1 MSDRKDITEHSGGT
15 PNVSKQSDPEPSAG
29 RRDEAHDGLRMSPEL
44 MLDLARKAAEIL
56 VERIESLPQ
65 ESAWE
70 GDFQQILSD
79 RLMEDPPEHGRPA
92 TEVLERAARE
102 ILPIALRLDHPRQFS
117 FIPTAPTWPGV
128 LADFMAAGY
137 NVNQCTWLTSSGPS
151 QLELVVIDWLRRWIG
166 YPESAGGLLTSG
178 GSAASL
184 DAFVAAR
191 ESAGCPERATVYMS
205 DQSHSAQ
212 IRAAKIIGV
221 RPECIRLLPC
231 DERFRLDVEALTR
244 AVADDRAAGFN
255 PIAVCANAGASSTGA
270 IDPLEAMADYCEA
283 EGIWLHVDAAYGGFA
298 VVTEEGKR
306 LLRGIERA
314 DSIGMDAHKWFFQP
328 YESGCLLVK
337 NMRTIES
344 AFAVHHDVLQ
354 DTIWGANHPNF
365 SDRGLQL
372 SRSFRA
378 LKVWMSVQTFG
389 MAAFRRAVAK
399 GMELAAQAEE
409 YVRASPV
416 LEMLNPASLGIVC
429 FRINPKD
436 TDLDE
441 EALEKIN
448 RNVLARVFWE
458 DPAFI
463 SSTLLRQRFSL
474 RLCIVNHTTTWDDVR
489 ETLEAIERFG
499 REALS
504 MREHDSQ

>member
-1 MSDRKDITEHSGGT
+1 MAERPGGIGET
-15 PNVSKQSDPEPSAG
+15 PDASKSDPEPSAG
-29 RRDEAHDGLRMSPEL
+29 RHEDARDGLSMAPEL

-56 VERIESLPQ
+56 VERIEGLPK

-70 GDFQQILSD
+70 GDFQQILAD

-92 TEVLERAARE
+92 EEVLERAARE
-102 ILPIALRLDHPRQFS
+102 ILPVALRLDHPRQFA
-117 FIPTAPTWPGV
+117 FIPSSPTWPGV

-137 NVNQCTWLTSSGPS
+137 NINQFTWLASSGPS
-151 QLELVVIDWLRRWIG
+151 QLELVVIDWFRRWIG

-191 ESAGCPERATVYMS
+191 ENAGHPERATIYMS
-205 DQSHSAQ
+205 EQSHSAQ
-212 IRAAKIIGV
+212 VRAARIIGV
-221 RPECIRLLPC
+221 RPECIRRVAS
-231 DERFRLDVEALTR
+231 DGRFRLDMEALAR

-255 PIAVCANAGASSTGA
+255 PIAVCANAGAGSTGA

-283 EGIWLHVDAAYGGFA
+283 ERIWLHVDASYGGFA
-298 VVTEEGKR
+298 VVTEKGKK

-314 DSIGMDAHKWFFQP
+314 DSVGMDAHKWFFQP
-328 YESGCLLVK
+328 YETGSLLVK
-337 NMRTIES
+337 DVRTLES
-344 AFAVHHDVLQ
+344 AFAVRHDVLQ
-354 DTIWGANHPNF
+354 DTIWGPNHPNF

-372 SRSFRA
+372 SRSVRA
-378 LKVWMSVQTFG
+378 LKIWMSVQTFG
-389 MAAFRRAVAK
+389 MAAFRRAVSN
-399 GMELAAQAEE
+399 GMELAARAVESI
-409 YVRASPV
+409 RASPI

-429 FRINPKD
+429 FRVNPKA
-436 TDLDE
+436 TDLGE

-458 DPAFI
+458 DRAFM
-463 SSTLLRQRFSL
+463 SSTSLRKRFSL
-474 RLCIVNHTTTWDDVR
+474 RLCILNHTTTWDDVR
-489 ETLEAIERFG
+489 ETLEVIEWFG

-504 MREHDSQ
+504 KGEHGRT